1 MAYLDSDQEEADTKI
16 LLHAVDATASGAKSI
31 KIFSPDTDVFV
42 LALRRYPE
50 LCADTSFVTGR
61 GQRHRNIQLR
71 PTVGALGAARTAALP
86 GFHAWSGADFT
97 GNFAFKGK
105 LECWKAFLQADED
118 CVTALADLGSTI
130 LPTAGMF
137 YAIEKL
143 VCQLYLPKTKIS
155 SMKDLRW
162 LLFRRKQ
169 AESERLPPT
178 QAALREAI
186 KRAHYQAMI
195 WANDKVPNPDLP
207 SPENYGWKK
216 DEGYYKLTVDIVIN
230 SQVRH

>member
-1 MAYLDSDQEEADTKI
+1 MTDQ
-16 LLHAVDATASGAKSI
+16 LSRLN
-31 KIFSPDTDVFV
+31 P
-42 LALRRYPE
+42 L
-50 LCADTSFVTGR
+50 TSSLMQMGR
-61 GQRHRNIQLR
+61 S
-71 PTVGALGAARTAALP
+71 
-86 GFHAWSGADFT
+86 SGADVT

-105 LECWKAFLQADED
+105 LECWKVFLQADED

-155 SMKDLRW
+155 SLKDLRW

-216 DEGYYKLTVDIVIN
+216 DKGYYKLTVDIVIN